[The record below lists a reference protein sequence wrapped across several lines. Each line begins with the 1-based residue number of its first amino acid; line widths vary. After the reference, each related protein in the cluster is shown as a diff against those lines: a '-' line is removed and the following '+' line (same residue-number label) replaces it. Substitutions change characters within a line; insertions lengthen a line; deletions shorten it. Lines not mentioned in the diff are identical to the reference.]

1 MAKIKPQCRLY
12 LQFPMAPSATLSNR
26 LSQVLAEID
35 AACVLLYPEESAP
48 GDNAIALV
56 DLIQRTGIACL
67 IANDAELASRS
78 GADGVHIDAD
88 PVAYREA
95 RKHLGPNANI
105 GAGCGLSRH
114 DAMVLAEMG
123 ADYVAFGAQ
132 TGIDATD
139 RRAELIAWWSEIFV
153 VPCVA
158 WNIATPD
165 QAWRAAS
172 LGADFVA
179 PPLDL
184 WRSEQGVQLIAAI
197 ERAVRQARS
206 AA

>member
-12 LQFPMAPSATLSNR
+12 LQFPMAPSATFSNR
-26 LSQVLAEID
+26 LSQVLTEID
-35 AACVLLYPEESAP
+35 AACVLLYPEASAP
-48 GDNAIALV
+48 GDDPIGLV
-56 DLIQRTGIACL
+56 DLVQRTGSACL

-78 GADGVHIDAD
+78 GAEGVHIDAD
-88 PVAYREA
+88 SLTYSETRE
-95 RKHLGPNANI
+95 RLGANATI

-132 TGIDATD
+132 TAIDETD
-139 RRAELIAWWSEIFV
+139 QRAELIAWWSEIFV

-158 WNIATPD
+158 WNVATPD
-165 QAWRAAS
+165 EARRAAS

-179 PPLDL
+179 PDLEL
-184 WRSEQGVQLIAAI
+184 WRSDEAVQRIAAI
-197 ERAVRQARS
+197 DRAIRQARG

>member
-26 LSQVLAEID
+26 LSQVLTEID
-35 AACVLLYPEESAP
+35 AACVLLYPEEDAL
-48 GDNAIALV
+48 GDDPLALV
-56 DLIQRTGIACL
+56 DLVQRTGKACL
-67 IANDAELASRS
+67 TANDAELASRS
-78 GADGVHIDAD
+78 GADGVHIEAD
-88 PVAYREA
+88 SLTYREA
-95 RKHLGPNANI
+95 RQRLGANANI

-132 TGIDATD
+132 TAIDATD
-139 RRAELIAWWSEIFV
+139 QRAELIAWWSEIFV

-158 WNIATPD
+158 WNVATPD
-165 QAWRAAS
+165 EAKRTAS

-179 PPLDL
+179 PGLEL
-184 WRSEQGVQLIAAI
+184 WRSEDAVQLIAAI
-197 ERAVRQARS
+197 DRAIRQARS

>member
-1 MAKIKPQCRLY
+1 MARW
-12 LQFPMAPSATLSNR
+12 ATLSDR

-35 AACVLLYPEESAP
+35 AACVLLYPEEDAL

-56 DLIQRTGIACL
+56 DLMQQTGAACL
-67 IANDAELASRS
+67 IANDVELASRS

-88 PVAYREA
+88 PVTYREA
-95 RKHLGPNANI
+95 RKRLGPNANI

-132 TGIDATD
+132 TGIDAID
-139 RRAELIAWWSEIFV
+139 GRAELIAWWSEIFV
-153 VPCVA
+153 VPCLA
-158 WNIATPD
+158 WNVATPD
-165 QAWRAAS
+165 EAKRAAS

-179 PPLDL
+179 PALDL
-184 WRSEQGVQLIAAI
+184 WRNDEGVQLISAI
-197 ERAVRQARS
+197 ERAIRQARR

>member
-12 LQFPMAPSATLSNR
+12 LQFPMASSATLANR
-26 LSQVLAEID
+26 LAQVVAEID
-35 AACVLLYPEESAP
+35 AACVLLYPEESTP
-48 GDNAIALV
+48 GDNAMALV
-56 DLIQRTGIACL
+56 DLMQRMGIACL
-67 IANDAELASRS
+67 IANDAELAARS

-88 PVAYREA
+88 SLTYSEA
-95 RKHLGPNANI
+95 RKRLGPNANI

-123 ADYVAFGAQ
+123 ADYVAFGGQ
-132 TGIDATD
+132 TGIDAID
-139 RRAELIAWWSEIFV
+139 RCAELIAWWSEIFV

-158 WNIATPD
+158 WNTATPD
-165 QAWRAAS
+165 EARRAAA

-179 PPLDL
+179 PPPDL
-184 WRSEQGVQLIAAI
+184 WRSEEGVQLIATI
-197 ERAVRQARS
+197 ERAVRQAQR